1 MKNVSE
7 YLAGRVGILELSGL
21 SLREI
26 QGSSFNRPFI
36 PDEKYISERGR
47 EFKIQHNIWE
57 LIHRGGY
64 PALAD
69 DHVDW
74 QTFFSSY
81 IQTYIDRDINALG
94 NVKDKLK
101 FTQFLTALAAR
112 TGQMLNYSAIA
123 SQIDVSVNTV
133 KEWKRMAKE
142 QKRKRR
148 STYSLNRMI

>member
-7 YLAGRVGILELSGL
+7 SLAGRVGILELSGL

-47 EFKIQHNIWE
+47 EFKIQHNIW
-57 LIHRGGY
+57 
-64 PALAD
+64 
-69 DHVDW
+69 DW

>member
-7 YLAGRVGILELSGL
+7 SLAGRVGILELSGL

-64 PALAD
+64 PALA
-69 DHVDW
+69 
-74 QTFFSSY
+74 
-81 IQTYIDRDINALG
+81 
-94 NVKDKLK
+94 
-101 FTQFLTALAAR
+101 AR